1 MKDGY
6 YIMGRCQA
14 VAWFLSYV
22 DAVYF
27 SKQMRYRGGP
37 DYTIVPVNSPI
48 VGATDEVRQCT
59 NSHH

>member
-1 MKDGY
+1 VNQGY
-6 YIMGRCQA
+6 YIMGRYTS

-22 DAVYF
+22 DAVNW

-37 DYTIVPVNSPI
+37 DYTIVPVNPPI